1 MLAESLVN
9 NKYYNTKIMLDHND
23 SYCYNNHKLK
33 GNPPSKNTK
42 VNDMTNLQKAINA
55 IGNEKIDLEYEIN
68 SRTCVVA
75 ETVENINGKEK
86 VISTG
91 LQYWNK
97 DDLANGESE
106 SVYKNNKHKL
116 LITLEDFNNGI
127 DKMAS

>member
-1 MLAESLVN
+1 
-9 NKYYNTKIMLDHND
+9 
-23 SYCYNNHKLK
+23 
-33 GNPPSKNTK
+33 
-42 VNDMTNLQKAINA
+42 MTNLQKAINA
-55 IGNEKIDLEYEIN
+55 IGNEKFDLEYEIN

-86 VISTG
+86 VVSTG

-116 LITLEDFNNGI
+116 LITLEDFNSEI

>member
-1 MLAESLVN
+1 
-9 NKYYNTKIMLDHND
+9 
-23 SYCYNNHKLK
+23 
-33 GNPPSKNTK
+33 
-42 VNDMTNLQKAINA
+42 MTNLQKAINA
-55 IGNEKIDLEYEIN
+55 IGNEKIDLEYEMN
-68 SRTCVVA
+68 NRTCVVA

-86 VISTG
+86 VVSTG

-127 DKMAS
+127 DKMAR